1 MKDSY
6 AEYIPLFK
14 ALADET
20 RLKIV
25 DLLTSGETCACQLL
39 ENFDITQPT
48 LSYHMKILC
57 DSGIVKGRRNG
68 TWMYYSNNDDIIGN
82 VSELLSNIMLK
93 KDNCMGKYDGTSS
106 GNGNNNCNCNIKRKY
121 FNEAVPPNK

>member
-6 AEYIPLFK
+6 AEYVPLLK

-25 DLLTSGETCACQLL
+25 DLLTCGEMCACQLL

-57 DSGIVKGRRNG
+57 DSGIVNGRRKG
-68 TWMYYSNNDDIIGN
+68 TWMYYSNNDDVIGN
-82 VSELLSNIMLK
+82 VSDLLSDIMLK
-93 KDNCMGKYDGTSS
+93 KDECMRKHDGTSS
-106 GNGNNNCNCNIKRKY
+106 RNSSNTNCNCNIKIK
-121 FNEAVPPNK
+121 